1 MKKDGTRKYDSIQW
15 VIDALDNEIVEKKS
29 RENHKTDEI
38 RADENLWCVLNVKRN
53 GTGMKAKYG
62 VPQMLN
68 YGMLKYVQIAI
79 PLLN

>member
-38 RADENLWCVLNVKRN
+38 RADENLWWCPECKKKWNWYE
-53 GTGMKAKYG
+53 G
-62 VPQMLN
+62 
-68 YGMLKYVQIAI
+68 
-79 PLLN
+79 